1 MRSIRNLAFER
12 LRSNRAKKRGGD
24 VIVTSY
30 EELSE
35 SIPDDRK
42 AESADNEEL
51 KEKLE
56 SFLDG
61 LSTEKRTIFMRRFWY
76 SYSVTEIAKQ
86 MGKEEKYISNQLYIL
101 KK

>member
-1 MRSIRNLAFER
+1 M
-12 LRSNRAKKRGGD
+12 
-24 VIVTSY
+24 TSY

-42 AESADNEEL
+42 AEPADNDGL

-61 LSTEKRTIFMRRFWY
+61 LSVEKRTIFMRRFWY
-76 SYSVTEIAKQ
+76 SYPVSEIAKQ
-86 MGKEEKYISNQLYIL
+86 MGCEEKYISNQLYIL
-101 KK
+101 KKKLKKHLKRKD